1 MQAARK
7 PPSRSILWIEDEP
20 DLVSGAAASLEL
32 DGHSVTV
39 ESDPVGARTR
49 LQSEH
54 FDFLIVDE
62 RLVAATGRNYSGSA
76 LISSLKNGTMGA
88 RNAGVPFVFVTG
100 WSGDAAIDDLQ
111 WTDGFNG
118 VIERSGD
125 LVGEISKLLPRV
137 IAIPGLVDPQGRPL
151 RNESPAQ
158 RELVIKF
165 ESASKEV
172 LDYLGKNPH
181 HLPKVDPRFFEQMI
195 AELLEAEGLDVTLTR
210 RSGDRGVDIFAAE
223 HTGFGKLLYV
233 FECKRYSAE
242 NKVGPALVRQLRGVV
257 DREGAT
263 CGVLVTTSTFT
274 QGAVAEQQTLPYRL
288 ALRDIEDVTAWLRG
302 TPMLRRR
309 S

>member
-1 MQAARK
+1 MEAASE
-7 PPSRSILWIEDEP
+7 PAPRSILWIEDEP
-20 DLVSGAAASLEL
+20 DLISGAAASLKL

-39 ESDPVGARTR
+39 EADPVGATAR

-54 FDFLIVDE
+54 FDFVIVDE
-62 RLVAATGRNYSGSA
+62 RLVAATGTTYSGSA
-76 LISSLKNGTMGA
+76 LISGLKNGKMGG

-100 WSGDAAIDDLQ
+100 WSGDSAIDDLQ

-118 VIERSGD
+118 VIEKSDD
-125 LVGEISKLLPRV
+125 LVGEISKLLARV
-137 IAIPGLVDPQGRPL
+137 IAIPGLVDRQGRPL
-151 RNESPAQ
+151 LNESPAE

-165 ESASKEV
+165 ESVTKDV

-181 HLPKVDPRFFEQMI
+181 HLPKVDPSFFEHMI
-195 AELLEAEGLDVTLTR
+195 AELLAAEGLDVTLTR

-223 HTGFGKLLYV
+223 HTGLGKLLYV

-274 QGAVAEQQTLPYRL
+274 KGAKAEQQTLPYRL
-288 ALRDIEDVTAWLRG
+288 SLRDIADVTAWLRG
-302 TPMLRRR
+302 TPMLR
-309 S
+309 SGF